1 MQVFSKICPKFMKE
15 LRIYIDRLKTGQTE
29 TISNDISS
37 DFLEI
42 DEQDLVFDKTL
53 QIKAQAYLANDYLII
68 QFTFHIIAFIPC
80 SICNKMT
87 KTILNLDNTCFSI
100 ALSEIKGAIFD
111 FTDELRSTILHL
123 VPSFS
128 ECNQGNCPYRSFLK
142 KYLKSPAKDGPS
154 VKKDVY
160 FPFAE
165 DNFFIE
171 L

>member
-1 MQVFSKICPKFMKE
+1 MKE
-15 LRIYIDRLKTGQTE
+15 LHIYIDRLKTGQTE
-29 TISNDISS
+29 KISESLSS

-42 DEQDLVFDKTL
+42 DEQDLAFDK
-53 QIKAQAYLANDYLII
+53 IFKIEAEVYLANDHVII
-68 QFTFHIIAFIPC
+68 QFTLNISAFIPC

-87 KTILNLDNTCFSI
+87 ENFLKLDNTCFSI
-100 ALSEIKGAIFD
+100 ALSEIKGAVFD
-111 FTDELRSTILHL
+111 FTDEIRSTILNL

-128 ECNQGNCPYRSFLK
+128 ECNQGNCPDRSIIK
-142 KYLKSPAKDGPS
+142 KYLKPPVKDGS
-154 VKKDVY
+154 SKIKDVY

>member
-1 MQVFSKICPKFMKE
+1 MKE
-15 LRIYIDRLKTGQTE
+15 LHIYIDRLKTGQIDK
-29 TISNDISS
+29 ISESISS

-42 DEQDLVFDKTL
+42 DEQDLVFDK
-53 QIKAQAYLANDYLII
+53 IFKIEAEAYLANDHLII
-68 QFTFHIIAFIPC
+68 QFTLNISAFIPC

-87 KTILNLDNTCFSI
+87 ENFLKLDNTCFSI

-111 FTDELRSTILHL
+111 FTDEIRSTILNL

-128 ECNQGNCPYRSFLK
+128 ECNQGNCPDRSIIK
-142 KYLKSPAKDGPS
+142 KYLNSPVKDGS
-154 VKKDVY
+154 SKTKNVY

>member
-1 MQVFSKICPKFMKE
+1 MKE
-15 LRIYIDRLKTGQTE
+15 LHIYIDRLKTGQIE
-29 TISNDISS
+29 KISESISS

-42 DEQDLVFDKTL
+42 EEQDLVFDKTFK
-53 QIKAQAYLANDYLII
+53 IEAEAYLANDHVII
-68 QFTFHIIAFIPC
+68 QFTLKISAFIPC

-87 KTILNLDNTCFSI
+87 ENFLKLDNTYFSI
-100 ALSEIKGAIFD
+100 ALSEIKGAVFD
-111 FTDELRSTILHL
+111 FTDEIRSTILSL

-128 ECNQGNCPYRSFLK
+128 ECNQGNCPDRSKLK
-142 KYLKSPAKDGPS
+142 KYLDPSAKNGS
-154 VKKDVY
+154 SKAKDVY

>member
-1 MQVFSKICPKFMKE
+1 MKE
-15 LRIYIDRLKTGQTE
+15 LHIYIDRLKTGQKE
-29 TISNDISS
+29 KISENISS

-42 DEQDLVFDKTL
+42 DEQDLAFNKVFK
-53 QIKAQAYLANDYLII
+53 IEAEAYLANDHLII
-68 QFTFHIIAFIPC
+68 RFTLNISAFIPC

-87 KTILNLDNTCFSI
+87 ENILKLDNTCFSI
-100 ALSEIKGAIFD
+100 ALSEIKGAVFD
-111 FTDELRSTILHL
+111 FTDEIRSTILNL

-128 ECNQGNCPYRSFLK
+128 ECNQGNCPDRSILK
-142 KYLKSPAKDGPS
+142 KYLTPPVKDGS
-154 VKKDVY
+154 SKTKDVY

>member
-1 MQVFSKICPKFMKE
+1 MKE
-15 LRIYIDRLKTGQTE
+15 LHIYIDRLKTGQIDK
-29 TISNDISS
+29 ISESISS

-42 DEQDLVFDKTL
+42 NEQDLVFDK
-53 QIKAQAYLANDYLII
+53 IFKIEAEAYLANDHLII
-68 QFTFHIIAFIPC
+68 QFTLNISAFIPC

-87 KTILNLDNTCFSI
+87 ENFLKLDNTCFSI

-111 FTDELRSTILHL
+111 FTDEIRSTILNL

-128 ECNQGNCPYRSFLK
+128 ECNQGNCPDRSIIK
-142 KYLKSPAKDGPS
+142 KYLNSPVKDGS
-154 VKKDVY
+154 SKTKNVY